1 MNPLHSYKASVVS
14 FVREFENADNKKST
28 AFREADLALALNRI
42 QPGSGDAVRSLMG
55 IGAEMRDLDYYSF
68 IELLAAEA

>member
-1 MNPLHSYKASVVS
+1 M
-14 FVREFENADNKKST
+14 
-28 AFREADLALALNRI
+28 ALALNKI
-42 QPGSGDAVRSLMG
+42 QPGSGDTVRSLMG